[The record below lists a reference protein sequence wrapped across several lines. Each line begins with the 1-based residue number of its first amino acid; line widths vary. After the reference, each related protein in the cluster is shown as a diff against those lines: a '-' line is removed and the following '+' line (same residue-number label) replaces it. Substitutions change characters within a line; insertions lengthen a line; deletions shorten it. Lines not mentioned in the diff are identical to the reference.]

1 MPHPGF
7 GAVASGWRHA
17 TPDRRAMAPDK
28 QPESPCSDVD
38 TTRATG
44 CAASLSRASCRN
56 CRSGLCVRSKIMQPT
71 LARDRRGLLGHPEL
85 RHRVCAAGRDSG
97 KVRSWNHR
105 GSRMTRLAFIGGGNM
120 ARSLIGGLLKTG
132 VAPATVSVAEPNAE
146 GRQALGRDFGVACYA
161 DNRVAAADAE
171 VIVLAVKPQVMPA
184 IHGELHDTLQRN
196 RPLLISIAAG
206 VRLDQLERWFGSTLP
221 IVRCMPNTPALI
233 GSGATGLCAN
243 NRVSPAQKAQAQHIL
258 DAAGLT
264 RWIDDEALMDT
275 VTAVSGSGPAY
286 FFALV
291 EALEDA
297 AVAQGLPRD
306 TARALA
312 AQTCFG
318 AGRMLIDS
326 GEDPAVL
333 RQRVT
338 SPNGTTQAALES
350 FGADGLPRMVAR
362 AVAAATRRGAE
373 LAAEL
378 DRQS

>member
-1 MPHPGF
+1 
-7 GAVASGWRHA
+7 
-17 TPDRRAMAPDK
+17 
-28 QPESPCSDVD
+28 
-38 TTRATG
+38 
-44 CAASLSRASCRN
+44 
-56 CRSGLCVRSKIMQPT
+56 
-71 LARDRRGLLGHPEL
+71 
-85 RHRVCAAGRDSG
+85 
-97 KVRSWNHR
+97 
-105 GSRMTRLAFIGGGNM
+105 MTRLAFIGGGNM

-132 VAPATVSVAEPNAE
+132 VAPATVSVAEPSAE

-161 DNRVAAADAE
+161 ENRLAVADAE
-171 VIVLAVKPQVMPA
+171 VVVLAVKPQVMPT

-243 NRVSPAQKAQAQHIL
+243 SRVSPAQKAQAQHIL

-275 VTAVSGSGPAY
+275 VTAISGSAPAY

-291 EALEDA
+291 GALEDA

-306 TARALA
+306 TARALT

-326 GEDPAVL
+326 GEDPNVL

-350 FGADGLPRMVAR
+350 LGADGLSRIVAR
-362 AVAAATRRGAE
+362 AVAAATRRGVE

-378 DRQS
+378 DKLP